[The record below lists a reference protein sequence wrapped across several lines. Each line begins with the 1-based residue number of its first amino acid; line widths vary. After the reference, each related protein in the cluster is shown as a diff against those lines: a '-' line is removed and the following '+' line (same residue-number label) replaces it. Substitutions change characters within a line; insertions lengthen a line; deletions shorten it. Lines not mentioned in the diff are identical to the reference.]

1 MEQEITKESMKAE
14 MRHRYLN
21 ELRQIYHHNM
31 EDGHLPQDAWEILDN
46 SIAHSLDF
54 TSQGLRD
61 SMYVMDHMKAGGLQ
75 WFANKCCKCS
85 CMRGVRIKL
94 MFQNILMK
102 YVCLTSFNESS
113 TKAVEIFKAQVEDFD
128 EDIQLAQEI
137 IDDIDAEVHCHMEE
151 SKIMI
156 KSEITDC
163 FSEIIKPMTHRQAL
177 FFVLTQQKHY
187 VQNQLHHGGVEQK

>member
-1 MEQEITKESMKAE
+1 MKAE

-61 SMYVMDHMKAGGLQ
+61 SKYMMDHMEQRGIK
-75 WFANKCCKCS
+75 WFAEKYCKCA
-85 CMRGVRIKL
+85 CMRGIRIHF
-94 MFQNILMK
+94 MFKDILKK
-102 YVCLTSFNESS
+102 YVCLTNFNECS

-128 EDIQLAQEI
+128 EDIQLA
-137 IDDIDAEVHCHMEE
+137 
-151 SKIMI
+151 
-156 KSEITDC
+156 
-163 FSEIIKPMTHRQAL
+163 
-177 FFVLTQQKHY
+177 
-187 VQNQLHHGGVEQK
+187 